1 MAALDHPNLIAA
13 LDAGRGA
20 THQGFTFIVAEGQEE
35 LLSWDRLRA
44 EAMNRAAHLRA
55 LGLRMGDRL
64 AIVMPD
70 GRDFVPTFLGATWAG
85 IIPVPLPPP
94 LSLGKL
100 DSYRGSLAAI
110 MNKAEPAYLAMT
122 AKLEDALGSTA
133 SRVPSLRGVVTAED
147 LRAEAPARAAR
158 EPVDPGADDIAFLQ
172 FTSGSTATPRGVEV
186 THGSL
191 RANAWAIMRDGLQ
204 ADSGAD
210 SGVSWLPLYHD
221 MGLIGFVLSPVF
233 HKVGVTFIPRCP
245 SCAMPP
251 SGSTPCTGRAAPSR
265 SRRTSPTRSP
275 RGAPGRSRW
284 RSGISRGCACS
295 GAAPSRSIP
304 ARCAASPRSSR
315 PAACGPRRCSRAT
328 ASPRPRSP

>member
-13 LDAGRGA
+13 LDAGRGSA
-20 THQGFTFIVAEGQEE
+20 HQGFTFIEADGQGE

-70 GRDFVPTFLGATWAG
+70 GRDFVPTFLGAAWVG
-85 IIPVPLPPP
+85 VIPVPLPPP

-100 DSYRGSLAAI
+100 DSYRGSLAAV
-110 MNKAEPAYLAMT
+110 MNKAEPAYLATT
-122 AKLEDALGSTA
+122 AKLEDVLGSAA
-133 SRVPSLRGVVTAED
+133 SRVPSLQGVVTAED

-158 EPVDPGADDIAFLQ
+158 EPVDPRADDIAFLQ
-172 FTSGSTATPRGVEV
+172 FTSGSTATPKGVEV
-186 THGSL
+186 THGNL

-204 ADSGAD
+204 AESHSD

-221 MGLIGFVLSPVF
+221 MGLIGFVLGPLF
-233 HKVGVTFIPRCP
+233 HRVPVTFIPALSFVRN
-245 SCAMPP
+245 ATIWLA
-251 SGSTPCTGRAAPSR
+251 TPCTGRAAPSR
-265 SRRTSPTRSP
+265 SRRASPTRSP

-284 RSGISRGCACS
+284 RSGISRGCA
-295 GAAPSRSIP
+295 
-304 ARCAASPRSSR
+304 
-315 PAACGPRRCSRAT
+315 
-328 ASPRPRSP
+328 